1 MLLYSCFPP
10 MTFIYRRSIGIT
22 MGKRLP
28 VAGKAYCHFH
38 GLVVSD
44 TPVVDLNS
52 LLESMTLQAT
62 GIRLGAT
69 VV

>member
-1 MLLYSCFPP
+1 
-10 MTFIYRRSIGIT
+10 

-28 VAGKAYCHFH
+28 VAGKAYRRVH